1 MTEQQNDWVA
11 EACRTMTS
19 LELLAAI
26 LLTATEPAEA

>member
-11 EACRTMTS
+11 EACRTMAE
-19 LELLAAI
+19 LGLLAAI

>member
-11 EACRTMTS
+11 EACRTMTE
-19 LELLAAI
+19 LKLLAVI